1 MAFAS
6 AAASA
11 ARAVDTSARAWR
23 IRSGREPARR
33 RASRSRAASRR
44 LTAVAT
50 ASLAL
55 STACWLMAWPPTR
68 ARARSRSRVVRA
80 TSDSAPDSS
89 ASAAATSSGRAPRSR
104 SRSAASAAAR
114 RARWP
119 SSVAASVACVRM
131 ASVSPALHDI
141 SLFHRYAQQPRR
153 CHRAHVG
160 LDDLDGAVGDDAGG
174 WLPVAARPARW
185 RRVRRMCRR
194 IRKPSSARV
203 PDQARARGAR
213 TPRHARRTPAATR
226 RRGRSCRAGAARPG

>member
-33 RASRSRAASRR
+33 SASRSRAASRR

-55 STACWLMAWPPTR
+55 STACWLIAWPPTR
-68 ARARSRSRVVRA
+68 ARARSRSRAVRA

-104 SRSAASAAAR
+104 SRRAASAAAS

-131 ASVSPALHDI
+131 ASVSPGLHA
-141 SLFHRYAQQPRR
+141 S
-153 CHRAHVG
+153 
-160 LDDLDGAVGDDAGG
+160 
-174 WLPVAARPARW
+174 
-185 RRVRRMCRR
+185 
-194 IRKPSSARV
+194 PSSTGTRSSRAVAIGLTSVSMTSMV
-203 PDQARARGAR
+203 PWAMMLVDGCRLHAASTHDGECDDVPAHQEALFREGTGSRRERAQ
-213 TPRHARRTPAATR
+213 
-226 RRGRSCRAGAARPG
+226 